1 MNAAIN
7 TARTTIALCVAFAAV
22 ACSSE
27 PERIKP
33 ADTLSASEEPAGNT
47 ADNPQVMAFSEAD
60 LSSFITALGK
70 ETEILRM
77 GQERQRTAATPQ
89 QRIDA
94 LQSTMEEARIPEAA
108 RAAGMPV
115 DRYRSVRSTI
125 MPILQT
131 LDFQGKMKGP
141 MTMDTTRVGEGMK
154 ARLRGDAM
162 AGLPAASRSALTAA
176 LSRIEAIWGD
186 YVALST
192 QGG

>member
-1 MNAAIN
+1 MNAVIN
-7 TARTTIALCVAFAAV
+7 AARTTLVLCFTIAT

-27 PERIKP
+27 PDRIKP

-47 ADNPQVMAFSEAD
+47 ADMPRLAAFSDAD
-60 LSSFITALGK
+60 LNSFIIALGK
-70 ETEILRM
+70 ETEILRA

-108 RAAGMPV
+108 RAAGMSV
-115 DRYRSVRSTI
+115 DRYTVVRSTI

-141 MTMDTTRVGEGMK
+141 MTMDTTRVGEEAK
-154 ARLRGDAM
+154 TRLRGDAM
-162 AGLPAASRSALTAA
+162 GGLSAASRSALTAA
-176 LSRIEAIWGD
+176 LSRIEAIWGE